1 MIIIAGRLYV
11 APEQR
16 EGYLAATADVAV
28 KARQFPG
35 CLDFVQTADPVE
47 PGRINIY
54 EQWQSDQD
62 LLAFRASGDPLPPL
76 PKVQKADVKKY
87 RIAAVE
93 PP

>member
-1 MIIIAGRLYV
+1 MIIIAGKLYV

-16 EGYLAATADVAV
+16 DDYLAATADVAI
-28 KARQFPG
+28 KARQFSG
-35 CLDFVQTADPVE
+35 CLDFVQAADPVE

-54 EQWQSDQD
+54 EQWQSDED
-62 LLAFRASGDPLPPL
+62 VLAFRASGGSQPSL

-93 PP
+93 QP

>member
-16 EGYLAATADVAV
+16 DEYLAATADVAV
-28 KARQFPG
+28 KARQFHG
-35 CLDFVQTADPVE
+35 CLDFVQAADPVE
-47 PGRINIY
+47 PGRINVY
-54 EQWQSDQD
+54 EQWQADED
-62 LLAFRASGDPLPPL
+62 VLAFRASGGSSPTL

-87 RIAAVE
+87 RIAAIE